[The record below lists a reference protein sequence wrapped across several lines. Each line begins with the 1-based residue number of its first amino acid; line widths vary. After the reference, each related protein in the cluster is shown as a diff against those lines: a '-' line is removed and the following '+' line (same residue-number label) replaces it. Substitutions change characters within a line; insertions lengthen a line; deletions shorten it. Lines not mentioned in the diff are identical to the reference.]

1 MGEGSRTVTC
11 DINVATQSNS
21 TSTQREIRIRG
32 IEEINIPKRRS
43 VSEIIDRTWS
53 RSPSKIQCVICG
65 WRGTQIPV
73 RTCGPIVISP
83 STGPGEQIGPDK
95 IGAGKRD
102 DRNKTQTCRKFTKPE
117 IFKRGDGL
125 EVQ

>member
-43 VSEIIDRTWS
+43 VSEIIDRTWPNNS
-53 RSPSKIQCVICG
+53 GKIQRVICG
-65 WRGTQIPV
+65 WSGTQIPV
-73 RTCGPIVISP
+73 R
-83 STGPGEQIGPDK
+83 
-95 IGAGKRD
+95 AG
-102 DRNKTQTCRKFTKPE
+102 
-117 IFKRGDGL
+117 
-125 EVQ
+125 